1 MKAAIILTLTLLL
14 LVGLSSGGVCQ
25 VSRTGVIF
33 LMIAPGARAGGMGE
47 CFAAIS
53 DDATATHWNPG
64 GLGRYPLFPAF
75 LEFKLETEGEIRQIA
90 ILKNNLP
97 ENNYLRYD
105 IWALVGERLARWDG
119 EKWVFGED
127 YEVREGESLEDIA
140 ERFTGTEDREAR
152 ENMAKKIAEA
162 NTTIPFEEVEHLEK
176 RILEKVPENYYY
188 SKEIRM
194 GLESLK
200 RSWGGLTLDAKEL
213 QILKRSVEEYLAD
226 DSLLSLELDKLA
238 FGVDKPV
245 TTKMPEKI
253 KIPFNLVLPGEIN
266 CLTSDYKDY
275 LYVGTPR
282 GLFRYDRRSWK
293 AFTVES
299 DTLPSNNVT
308 AVVAGEKKSL
318 WLGTDSG
325 LARFDGSVW
334 TTYTTAEGLPD
345 NYITALEPHQNRT
358 LWIGTKAGIAYFD
371 GRGVRAYLDYPVRVG
386 DDLEKIASRLLDS
399 KHGAEI
405 AAAAAMISDYN
416 ELADSDSL
424 YPGRQIKIPYSV
436 AFSGEVT
443 SLALDKKD
451 NLWVGTDSGV
461 WSFHQDGW
469 IRHGYKLYTAEGGES
484 LLEVAQKFVGTK
496 QPERAQRL
504 ANLIASYNKIDHN
517 PLEAGEQLY
526 IYANTAG
533 ARVDDLE
540 GVGGEILVGTEYGT
554 IKYDGKNW
562 GRYYHQDLE
571 RTPTRSIIEKDGEIW
586 FATEKKVAVLAHAR
600 KELTLMHTN
609 LVPALA
615 SDVYY
620 EYLSYVQNFRS
631 IGTLGTSLTFVSYG
645 SQQRTDEVGN
655 YLGTFESFEYAL
667 GLSYGTSVTENL
679 SMGLTTKYIYSHLA
693 EAGAGAERGEGIATS
708 FAIDGGL
715 LYNPFKRLSLAAVVT
730 NLGPNV
736 AYIDAD
742 QSDPL
747 PRNLVASGAYRLVD
761 SPFNRLTLIAEFT
774 KLLVDLNDRF
784 DTEIQEV
791 ILHGGMEYWYGN
803 FVALRAGY
811 LYDQIGALQFA
822 TLGVGLQYSNYSFD
836 FSYLPSSKENN
847 RGNEMRFS
855 MTGRF

>member
-1 MKAAIILTLTLLL
+1 MKATIISTLTLLF
-14 LVGLSSGGVCQ
+14 LVGLSPEGVCQ
-25 VSRTGVIF
+25 VSQTGVIF
-33 LMIAPGARAGGMGE
+33 LLIAPGARAGGMGE

-53 DDATATHWNPG
+53 DDATATHWNPA
-64 GLGRYPLFPAF
+64 GLGRYPLSPAF
-75 LEFKLETEGEIRQIA
+75 LEFKLEAKGEIRQIA

-119 EKWVFGED
+119 ERWLFGED
-127 YEVREGESLEDIA
+127 YEVRGGESLPDIA
-140 ERFTGTEDREAR
+140 ERFTGADDREAR

-162 NTTIPFEEVEHLEK
+162 NTTIPFEDIEHLEQ
-176 RILEKVPENYYY
+176 RILEKVPEDYYY
-188 SKEIRM
+188 SEEIKM

-200 RSWGGLTLDAKEL
+200 RSWGELTLDASEL

-226 DSLLSLELDKLA
+226 DSLSSLELDKLA

-245 TTKMPEKI
+245 TTKMPEEI
-253 KIPFNLVLPGEIN
+253 KIPFNLVLPGEVN

-275 LYVGTPR
+275 LYVGTPE

-293 AFTVES
+293 TFTVES
-299 DTLPSNNVT
+299 DSLPSNNVT
-308 AVVAGEKKSL
+308 AVVPGEKKSL
-318 WLGTDSG
+318 WVGTDSG
-325 LARFDGSVW
+325 LARFDGSKW
-334 TTYTTAEGLPD
+334 SIYTTEEELPD
-345 NYITALEPHQNRT
+345 NYITALKLHKNRT

-371 GRGVRAYLDYPVRVG
+371 GREVKAHLNYPVRVG
-386 DDLEKIASRLLDS
+386 DDLEKIASRFLGS
-399 KHGAEI
+399 KHSGEI
-405 AAAAAMISDYN
+405 AAAASAIAQYN
-416 ELADSDSL
+416 ELTDSDSL
-424 YPGRQIKIPYSV
+424 YPGMQLKIPYSA
-436 AFSGEVT
+436 AFSEEVT
-443 SLALDKKD
+443 SLALGKTDD
-451 NLWVGTDSGV
+451 LWIGTDSGV

-469 IRHGYKLYTAEGGES
+469 RRYGYKLYTAEGGET

-496 QPERAQRL
+496 KPERALRL
-504 ANLIASYNKIDHN
+504 ASLIASYNKIDDN
-517 PLEAGEQLY
+517 PLQAGEQLY
-526 IYANTAG
+526 VYANTAG
-533 ARVDDLE
+533 AEVYDLE
-540 GVGGEILVGTEYGT
+540 RVGGEILVGTEYGT
-554 IKYDGKNW
+554 IKHDGKRW
-562 GRYYHQDLE
+562 GRYYHQNLE

-586 FATEKKVAVLAHAR
+586 FAAEKKVVVLAHAR
-600 KELTLMHTN
+600 RELTLMHTN

-620 EYLSYVQNFRS
+620 EYLSYVQNFKN
-631 IGTLGTSLTFVSYG
+631 IGTLGASVTFVSYG

-655 YLGTFESFEYAL
+655 YLGTFESFEYSL
-667 GLSYGTSVTENL
+667 GLSYGTSITENL

-730 NLGPNV
+730 NIGPNV

-747 PRNLVASGAYRLVD
+747 PRNFVASGAYRLVD
-761 SPFNRLTLIAEFT
+761 SPFNRLTFIGEFT
-774 KLLVDLNDRF
+774 KLLVDINDRF
-784 DTEIQEV
+784 NTEIQEV
-791 ILHGGMEYWYGN
+791 IVHGGMEYWYGN

-822 TLGVGLQYSNYSFD
+822 TLGVGLQYSNYAFD